1 VRGPAIERARA
12 APRISRGERLDR
24 YAARGFWTVDGW
36 LVPGAIRLTTALDR
50 AQRVAG
56 VRGHVCEIGVHHG
69 AYFILLYL
77 MRRPGERGIA
87 VDVFERQEL
96 NVDGSGNG
104 DLQAF
109 RENVESHAGD
119 TRDLV
124 VIPEDSRTISSGD
137 VLARAGGG
145 IRLFSIDGGHTAEL
159 TEHDL
164 RTASGTIVPGGVV
177 VVDDYFNSGFPG
189 VSEGVNRFFTG
200 DAAAGIV
207 PFAIGANKMFLT
219 TASHA
224 PEYIA
229 ALAHENTGSD
239 RVASKRQVLFCR
251 PVIHFDFVRRE
262 PPPNALEARAGIF
275 RTSPP

>member
-1 VRGPAIERARA
+1 VRESAIERVRA
-12 APRISRGERLDR
+12 VQRNGRGERLDR
-24 YAARGFWTVDGW
+24 YAARGFWTVEGW
-36 LVPGAIRLTTALDR
+36 LSPGAIRLTTSLDR
-50 AQRVAG
+50 AQRAAG
-56 VRGHVCEIGVHHG
+56 VRGHVGEIGVHHG

-104 DLQAF
+104 NLQAF
-109 RENVESHAGD
+109 LANLETHAGD

-124 VIPEDSRTISSGD
+124 VIAEDSRGISCAE
-137 VLARAGGG
+137 VIARAGGG
-145 IRLFSIDGGHTAEL
+145 MRLFSIDAGHTADL

-164 RTASGTIVPGGVV
+164 RTATGAIVPGGIV

-189 VSEGVNRFFTG
+189 VSEGVNRFFAG
-200 DAAAGIV
+200 DAAGGIV

-219 TASHA
+219 TAPHA
-224 PEYIA
+224 ADYIS
-229 ALAHENTGSD
+229 ALAQDNTGTH
-239 RVASKRQVLFCR
+239 RVASKPQVIFAQ
-251 PVIHFDFVRRE
+251 PVIHFDFDRRD
-262 PPPNALEARAGIF
+262 PPPTALEPRADIF